1 MTNNL
6 FKKISVGTV
15 QFGME
20 NYGILGTQQ
29 IQLEEIKSILDLL
42 YTKGSRYIDTA
53 PLYGDSEKNLGK
65 AGVNDW
71 RVMSKMP
78 PINPNNLFEIKKIS
92 SGVSKSLKNL
102 SLKNAEGLFIH
113 DPSNATH
120 KNSGYIFDALFE
132 LKSKKIINNIGVSV
146 YTPEEL
152 IHILDRFD
160 VDMVQIPMNIFDQ
173 RFKNE
178 GLLDLLE
185 QRGINVHVRSVFLQG
200 ILLKNPLDLPAYFNT
215 WKSSFEVFH
224 NYCGEI
230 NVKPLQVILN
240 QILNEE
246 KIDKVILGFDSLQSV
261 NEIIYEID
269 SLKNISFNNHL
280 FSETDINL
288 LEPRLWPSAW

>member
-1 MTNNL
+1 MTNKL
-6 FKKISVGTV
+6 FKKISIGTV

-29 IQLEEIKSILDLL
+29 IQLDEIKSILNSL
-42 YTKGSRYIDTA
+42 YEKGSRYIDTA

-65 AGVNDW
+65 VGVKDW
-71 RVMSKMP
+71 KVMSKMP

-92 SGVSKSLKNL
+92 SGVSNSLKNL

-160 VDMVQIPMNIFDQ
+160 LDMVQIPMNIFDQ

-178 GLLDLLE
+178 GLLHLLE
-185 QRGINVHVRSVFLQG
+185 QKGINVHVRSVFLQG
-200 ILLKNPLDLPAYFNT
+200 ILLKNPQELPEYFNK
-215 WKSSFEVFH
+215 WKSSFELFH
-224 NYCGEI
+224 NYCREI
-230 NVKPLQVILN
+230 NAEPLQVILS

-246 KIDKVILGFDSLQSV
+246 KIDKVILGFDSIKSV
-261 NEIIYEID
+261 YEIIYEINT
-269 SLKNISFNNHL
+269 LKNISFNNLL
-280 FSETDINL
+280 FSKTDINL
-288 LEPRLWPSAW
+288 IEPRLWPSAW